1 MIKNYFKIAWRNLIK
16 NKATSLINIGGLAV
30 GMAVAILIGLWIWD
44 ELSFDK
50 SHRNYDHIAQ
60 VMQNETFNGTV
71 NTGTAVSLPFDAELR
86 KSYGSDFKHI
96 ALSSWTEKHI
106 FSAGDK
112 NISFSGNFMGDE
124 APEIFSLNMLAG
136 NSKGLKDR
144 SSILI
149 SQAIAKALFGN
160 TNPINKIIRLDNK
173 DVFKVSGVYEDLPAN
188 TTFHDVAFIGPWE
201 YYINVPDNRRSPTD
215 WGDNSLFLYVQMA
228 DNADMAKVSSKI
240 RDIKLNKM
248 SREDLKF
255 NPRVFL
261 QPMRKWHLYS
271 EFKNGVNTGGAIQY
285 VWLFGIIGT
294 FVLLLAC
301 INFMNLSTARSEK
314 RAKEVGIRKAVG
326 SVRKQ
331 LIGQFFCESFL
342 IAFLAFTLSLL
353 LVWISLPWFNDVA
366 NKQLTILWRSA
377 LFWAASIGFTF
388 LTGIIAGSY
397 PALYLSSFNP
407 VSVLK
412 GSFKAGR
419 FASMPRKVLVVIQFT
434 VSVILIIGTIIVFK
448 QVQFAKNRPVG
459 YSRAGLINIEVT
471 NDDLHKHFTALR
483 SDLISSGAVV
493 DIAESSSPTTGVYNN
508 RGDVTWKQ
516 KDPSMTSF
524 FGNINV
530 TSEYGKTVGWQFT
543 DGRDFNSSI
552 IADSSAIV
560 LNQSAVKYMNLK
572 NPVGEIVHIGKK
584 DMIVIGVIKDM
595 VMESPYDP
603 VKQTI
608 FRIGRGALDNVII
621 RINPQTSAHEAL
633 NKIAAVCKTYSPSV
647 PFSYKFADDDYV
659 RKFAGEERAGKL
671 SNSFALLAI
680 FISCIGMFGMASYM
694 AEQRV
699 KEIGVRKVLGASVFG
714 LWRLMSKEFVVL
726 VIIAL
731 LIAVPVA
738 YNFMNSWL
746 QHYTY
751 RTGLSWWVFAL
762 TALGAIAITLL
773 TVSYQSIKTA
783 LANPVKSLRSE

>member
-149 SQAIAKALFGN
+149 SQAIAKALFGDA
-160 TNPINKIIRLDNK
+160 NPINKTIRLDNK

-188 TTFHDVAFIGPWE
+188 TTLHDVAFIGPWA

-228 DNADMAKVSSKI
+228 DNADMAKVSAKI

-261 QPMRKWHLYS
+261 QPMCKWHLYS

-353 LVWISLPWFNDVA
+353 LVWISLPWFNNVA
-366 NKQLTILWRSA
+366 NKQLTILWRNP

-471 NDDLHKHFTALR
+471 NDDLHRHFTVLR

-552 IADSSAIV
+552 LADSSAIV

-584 DMIVIGVIKDM
+584 DMTVIGVIKDM

-621 RINPQTSAHEAL
+621 RINPQISAHEAL
-633 NKIAAVCKTYSPSV
+633 NKISAVCKTYSPSV
-647 PFSYKFADDDYV
+647 PFSYKFADDDYA
-659 RKFAGEERAGKL
+659 RKFASEERIGKL
-671 SNSFALLAI
+671 ANSFALLAI

-746 QHYTY
+746 QHYAY
-751 RTGLSWWVFAL
+751 RTGLSWWVFVL

-773 TVSYQSIKTA
+773 TVSYQSVKAA

>member
-1 MIKNYFKIAWRNLIK
+1 MIKNYLKVAWRNLIK
-16 NKATSLINIGGLAV
+16 NKATSFINIGGLAV

-50 SHRNYDHIAQ
+50 YHKNYDRVAI

-71 NTGTAVSLPFDAELR
+71 NTGAAVSLPFDAELR

-96 ALSSWTEKHI
+96 ALSSWTNKHI

-124 APEIFSLNMLAG
+124 APEIFSLNMFEG
-136 NSKGLKDR
+136 NGKGLKDR

-149 SQAIAKALFGN
+149 SKSLAKALFGDA
-160 TNPINKIIRLDNK
+160 NPVNKIVKLDNK
-173 DVFKVSGVYEDLPAN
+173 DVFKISGVYEDLPAN
-188 TTFHDVAFIGPWE
+188 TTLHDVAFIGPWE
-201 YYINVPDNRRSPTD
+201 YYINQPDNRRSPTD
-215 WGDNSLFLYVQMA
+215 WGDNSLFVYVQLA
-228 DNADMAKVSSKI
+228 DNTDMATVSAKI

-248 SREDLKF
+248 DKEDRKF
-255 NPRVFL
+255 NPLAFL
-261 QPMRKWHLYS
+261 QPMGKWHLYS
-271 EFKNGVNTGGAIQY
+271 EFKNGINTGGAIQY
-285 VWLFGIIGT
+285 VWMFGIIGT

-301 INFMNLSTARSEK
+301 INFMNLSTARSER
-314 RAKEVGIRKAVG
+314 RAKEVGIRKAIG
-326 SVRKQ
+326 SLRKQ

-342 IAFLAFTLSLL
+342 IAFLSFAISLG
-353 LVWISLPWFNDVA
+353 LVWVSLPWFNNVA
-366 NKQLTILWRSA
+366 GKEITMPLNNPLFLSA
-377 LFWAASIGFTF
+377 GIGFTF
-388 LTGIIAGSY
+388 LTGVIAGSY

-419 FASMPRKVLVVIQFT
+419 LASIPRKVLVVIQFT
-434 VSVILIIGTIIVFK
+434 VSVILIIGTIVVFK

-471 NDDLHKHFTALR
+471 NDDLHKHFAALR
-483 SDLISSGAVV
+483 SDLINSGAVI
-493 DIAESSSPTTGVYNN
+493 DMAEATSPTTGVYNN
-508 RGDVTWKQ
+508 RGDVTWEQ

-543 DGRDFNSSI
+543 DGRDFDSSI
-552 IADSSAIV
+552 MADSSALV
-560 LNQSAVKYMNLK
+560 LNQAAVKYMNLK
-572 NPVGEIVHIGKK
+572 NPLGEIIHVGKK
-584 DMIVIGVIKDM
+584 DLTVIGVIKDM
-595 VMESPYDP
+595 VMESPYEP
-603 VKQTI
+603 VKQTF
-608 FRIGRGALDNVII
+608 FRIGRGALDNIII
-621 RINPQTSAHEAL
+621 RVNPQISAHEAL
-633 NKIAAVCKTYSPSV
+633 SKIAAVCKTYSPSV
-647 PFSYKFADDDYV
+647 PFSYKFADDDYA
-659 RKFAGEERAGKL
+659 RKFASEERVGKL
-671 SNSFALLAI
+671 ANSFALLAI

-694 AEQRV
+694 AEQKV

-731 LIAVPVA
+731 LIAMPIA

-751 RTGLSWWVFAL
+751 RTPLSWWVFAA
-762 TALGAIAITLL
+762 TCFGALFITLL
-773 TVSYQSIKTA
+773 TVSYQSIKAA